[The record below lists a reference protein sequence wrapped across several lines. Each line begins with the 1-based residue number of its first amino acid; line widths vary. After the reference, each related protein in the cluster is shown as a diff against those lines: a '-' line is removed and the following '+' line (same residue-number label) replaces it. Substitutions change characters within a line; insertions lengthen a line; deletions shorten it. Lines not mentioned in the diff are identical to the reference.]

1 MSKLTIL
8 GAYLTSSF
16 TSKPTDTNL
25 TDSFFGSDE
34 NDSLLHSMPETHIA
48 SSKNCCSW
56 WTKCSSPVWTKEQ
69 SYVQKYL
76 CKPHISLWSA
86 R

>member
-48 SSKNCCSW
+48 SSKNCCS
-56 WTKCSSPVWTKEQ
+56 
-69 SYVQKYL
+69 
-76 CKPHISLWSA
+76 
-86 R
+86 